1 MFLAKHVMQIYI
13 FAIPY
18 KIIKLNPYYLKK
30 GEKTNGLR
38 IKYSFNCIALFPPV
52 QERLLLSYF

>member
-1 MFLAKHVMQIYI
+1 MQIYI

-30 GEKTNGLR
+30 GEKNQMDL
-38 IKYSFNCIALFPPV
+38 
-52 QERLLLSYF
+52 E